1 MEINKQ
7 NQTAGDN
14 AQQVQ
19 VGDVTNLTI
28 VNGITEQR
36 ARDIFREMNQ
46 QAVANYTQDAWE
58 EALRRIR
65 ILETLVMEK
74 VEKVDDVLG
83 AFGDPA
89 FQVLLAEAQKRA
101 AATERE
107 VDYKLLSELLVCHVK
122 KGACRTNRAGIN
134 RAVEIVGD
142 IDTTALCALTVAHAV
157 ESFFPIT
164 GEILNG
170 LRVLD
175 GMFKKLM
182 YEDLPTGDRWLDHL
196 DTLGAVRLGSFGE
209 MKKLCEYYAEILPG
223 YVCIGIKKESDE
235 YKMAIDILHKAQVND
250 SILVDNECL
259 EGYVR
264 LNIRSKD
271 SIMDLHLESP
281 AGMIPLSDE
290 QIDALEKMWE
300 MYAKND
306 ELTNL
311 VKKKFAELLNGFE
324 TLKKLQQWW
333 DSIPGCFDITQV
345 GRVLAHTNAKR
356 CDSNVP
362 DLI

>member
-1 MEINKQ
+1 MEISKQ

-46 QAVANYTQDAWE
+46 QAVANYSQDAWA

-74 VEKVDDVLG
+74 VEKMDDVLV

-122 KGACRTNRAGIN
+122 KGACRINRAGIN

-142 IDTTALCALTVAHAV
+142 IDTTALCALTVAHAF
-157 ESFFPIT
+157 ESFFPNT

-170 LRVLD
+170 LWLLD
-175 GMFKKLM
+175 NMFKKLM
-182 YEDLPTGDRWLDHL
+182 YEDLPTGNRWLDHL
-196 DTLGAVRLGSFGE
+196 D
-209 MKKLCEYYAEILPG
+209 
-223 YVCIGIKKESDE
+223 
-235 YKMAIDILHKAQVND
+235 
-250 SILVDNECL
+250 
-259 EGYVR
+259 
-264 LNIRSKD
+264 
-271 SIMDLHLESP
+271 
-281 AGMIPLSDE
+281 
-290 QIDALEKMWE
+290 
-300 MYAKND
+300 
-306 ELTNL
+306 
-311 VKKKFAELLNGFE
+311 
-324 TLKKLQQWW
+324 
-333 DSIPGCFDITQV
+333 
-345 GRVLAHTNAKR
+345 
-356 CDSNVP
+356 
-362 DLI
+362 